1 MDCKHCRSEI
11 PSDRFR
17 CLNCG
22 MFTVVEEKEEPQSVF
37 ASLSSAEDTD
47 TIKRIT
53 RKRWWAS
60 ALGGGIVLRQS
71 MLIGGEPGAGKSTVS
86 LMIAEA
92 CALEMKLPAL
102 IIPTEEDVR
111 EVKARVVRLGLD
123 TDCFEYPL
131 EAQDE
136 TLECLNHIEESF
148 SMVVVDS
155 VPDLIGTNLNDAV
168 HVLKRL
174 KAFAMDTDTPI
185 LAVDHVNKGEE
196 LAGLLRQQFQVDSV
210 IYLRN
215 NPGEDERYWT
225 TIKNRFGQGN
235 KVIELLMRQETAK
248 FPGLLYPK
256 PDSEINE
263 ETFKKRAIAK
273 PAKSFRKAKARGKT

>member
-1 MDCKHCRSEI
+1 
-11 PSDRFR
+11 
-17 CLNCG
+17 
-22 MFTVVEEKEEPQSVF
+22 
-37 ASLSSAEDTD
+37 
-47 TIKRIT
+47 
-53 RKRWWAS
+53 
-60 ALGGGIVLRQS
+60 
-71 MLIGGEPGAGKSTVS
+71 
-86 LMIAEA
+86 
-92 CALEMKLPAL
+92 
-102 IIPTEEDVR
+102 
-111 EVKARVVRLGLD
+111 
-123 TDCFEYPL
+123 
-131 EAQDE
+131 
-136 TLECLNHIEESF
+136 
-148 SMVVVDS
+148 
-155 VPDLIGTNLNDAV
+155 V

-174 KAFAMDTDTPI
+174 KTFAMDTDTPI

-196 LAGLLRQQFQVDSV
+196 LAGLLRQQFQVDTV

-273 PAKSFRKAKARGKT
+273 PAKSFRKVKTRGKT